1 MSTPFPIWA
10 AWSIWG
16 VIALSTVL
24 ALHAI
29 FWDWLRRARRP
40 EVRRCP
46 RCWYDMSPGGMT
58 CPECGRTAHTER
70 AMHRARR
77 RWSMVIV
84 ALVLALSSLWTLY
97 LTRATY
103 RQLARMTPTWLLFQ
117 MAGDVAQAPPNSAP
131 LDWYGYVRTELWRRS
146 ALGELSSSESRTLA
160 TRQLSSTRF
169 TWLNIESRP
178 SWPAGVPLWVGVSAG
193 FAGARSRDLT
203 LRSPWT
209 PDVVFSDS
217 TIPPNIPRDQLLGN
231 DTLVWWLFQGKD
243 AAPNVL
249 VDLGPPPAGASEFRL
264 DAAVREGLNE
274 VFSREVRTPIK
285 IVNSIDE
292 AIAPDTSPELSA
304 QVKKF
309 FSRLLLLSPDGHRI
323 AVPSSLPLPPTLAV
337 AVRVEFLLG
346 QDVIA
351 SAPLLVRAS
360 DPQQLADQ
368 DSTQPDPDVEK
379 ALPFY
384 IQLNMLDDG
393 SWARLTGPGVP
404 IESTA
409 LLRVRVSSDPELAL
423 RQFDKAFYWK
433 GEFTFEF
440 VPRPWPDESSPER

>member
-103 RQLARMTPTWLLFQ
+103 RQIARMTPTWLLFRI
-117 MAGDVAQAPPNSAP
+117 AGDPCTPPPNSAP

-193 FAGARSRDLT
+193 FAGARARDLIV
-203 LRSPWT
+203 RSPWAA
-209 PDVVFSDS
+209 DVVFSDS

-231 DTLVWWLFQGKD
+231 DTLVWWLFQGRD

-249 VDLGPPPAGASEFRL
+249 VDLGPPTAGASEFLL
-264 DAAVREGLNE
+264 DAAVHEGLNE
-274 VFSREVRTPIK
+274 VYSREVRTPIK

-309 FSRLLLLSPDGHRI
+309 FSRLLLLSPDGHQI
-323 AVPSSLPLPPTLAV
+323 AVPCSLTFPLTLTV
-337 AVRVEFLLG
+337 AVRVEFLRG
-346 QDVIA
+346 KDVIA
-351 SAPLLVRAS
+351 IAPLLVRAP
-360 DPQQLADQ
+360 DTDQ
-368 DSTQPDPDVEK
+368 AEFRLSTLPDPDIESD
-379 ALPFY
+379 LPFN
-384 IQLNMLDDG
+384 IQLDMLYDG
-393 SWARLTGPGVP
+393 SWARLSGPGVP
-404 IESTA
+404 IESTDG
-409 LLRVRVSSDPELAL
+409 LHVRISSDPELAL

-433 GEFTFEF
+433 GEFTFDF
-440 VPRPWPDESSPER
+440 VPHPWPDESAPER